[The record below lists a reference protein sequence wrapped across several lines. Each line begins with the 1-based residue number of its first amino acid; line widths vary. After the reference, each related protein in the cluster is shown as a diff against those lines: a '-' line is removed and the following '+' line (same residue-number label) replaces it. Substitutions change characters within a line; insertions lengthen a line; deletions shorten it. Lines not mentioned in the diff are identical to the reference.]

1 MLFALYALIPYATA
15 LISTYN
21 YVPLGSN
28 PTLYT
33 PGFEPIMHLD
43 QQTFSDTV
51 FGQNHAFVVEF
62 YADWCG
68 HCRAF
73 APYYRQFANLVKD
86 WNTVVTVSA
95 INCADSFNSR
105 ICSDNDI
112 TFYPILKV
120 KFNLIF
126 LLFV

>member
-1 MLFALYALIPYATA
+1 MLLALFALVHTA
-15 LISTYN
+15 SAAVSSFN

-43 QQTFSDTV
+43 QHTFSDTV
-51 FGQNHAFVVEF
+51 FGQDRAFLVEF

-73 APYYRQFANLVKD
+73 APHFREFAGLVKE
-86 WNTVVTVSA
+86 WNPVVSVA
-95 INCADSFNSR
+95 VINCADAFNAQ
-105 ICSDNDI
+105 ICRDNGI
-112 TFYPILKV
+112 SYYPMLKMPPS
-120 KFNLIF
+120 
-126 LLFV
+126 